1 MRSAKHLANNS
12 HSFPLLSCE
21 DIRKMKTV
29 SLDADIRAVCE
40 QRGAECQVSL
50 SGRITI
56 DSSPDLLALFLRQV
70 ESLSCRIL
78 TVDLHE
84 VAYVDISGLAI
95 LVETLKAAR
104 TQGKAFRLNGLQ
116 ERPRYLLEATRLLH
130 LFEDAQ
136 SAQPLWNVSAVRPC
150 ATSSMWARLLFS
162 LGMPSVPWDELC
174 RLSAIGI
181 GGDRQSGRCS
191 RSASMHFQW

>member
-1 MRSAKHLANNS
+1 
-12 HSFPLLSCE
+12 
-21 DIRKMKTV
+21 MKTL

-40 QRGAECQVSL
+40 QRGGECQVSL

-56 DSSPDLLALFLRQV
+56 DSSPDLLALLLRQL

-84 VAYVDISGLAI
+84 VAYVDTSGLAI

-104 TQGKAFRLNGLQ
+104 TQGKAFRLSGLQ

-130 LFEDAQ
+130 LFE
-136 SAQPLWNVSAVRPC
+136 SA
-150 ATSSMWARLLFS
+150 
-162 LGMPSVPWDELC
+162 E
-174 RLSAIGI
+174 
-181 GGDRQSGRCS
+181 
-191 RSASMHFQW
+191 